1 MRDPVLEATL
11 QEALDAGHAVWAIGD
26 VHGFDEPLDR
36 LLDALELCE
45 GIMWSSWGTSSTAGL
60 IPPRSWQGCGRHRT
74 SMRSSGTTNSGW

>member
-26 VHGFDEPLDR
+26 VHGFDEPLER

-45 GIMWSSWGTSSTAGL
+45 GDHVVLLGDLIDRGL